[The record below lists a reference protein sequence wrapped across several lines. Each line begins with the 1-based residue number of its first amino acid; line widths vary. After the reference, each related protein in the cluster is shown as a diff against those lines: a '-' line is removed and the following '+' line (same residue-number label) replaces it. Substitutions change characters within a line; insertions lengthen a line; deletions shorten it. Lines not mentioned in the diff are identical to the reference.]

1 MKAIFNTLL
10 MLVMLSMITG
20 RQIDQ
25 IHENFDDGY
34 QEATKEWNEAIQE
47 ILNYRNIEQLQK
59 SAAYSGSNINSLGN
73 YDSCVKLKN
82 LHYVLVGLKYS
93 YYDLPVFSIGIW
105 LPKQCNETSDF
116 DLLSN
121 FIQILFESRFNFTQ
135 VETYRFVEFPE
146 DLNSQPLDEKA
157 YVMIIVLVMLISL
170 SIIGTIVHFT
180 SWFDIQDYTE
190 RQKSNLPVQHRK

>member
-1 MKAIFNTLL
+1 MKAMFNTLL

-20 RQIDQ
+20 HQIGQ
-25 IHENFDDGY
+25 VHENSVDSY
-34 QEATKEWNEAIQE
+34 QAATEEWNEAIQE
-47 ILNYRNIEQLQK
+47 ILSNRSFGQLQK

-93 YYDLPVFSIGIW
+93 YYDLPVFSVGIW
-105 LPKQCNETSDF
+105 LPKQWNETSDF

-121 FIQILFESRFNFTQ
+121 FIQYLFESRYKLAQ
-135 VETYRFVEFPE
+135 GETYRFVEFPE